1 MDVNPTSNYLTN
13 SVAAAQRFA
22 GQVMSKIQEGI
33 ERKPWGQYKSAYGPV
48 RETVTQA
55 ISDPAKAVAAATLD
69 ALTNETRKDVWH
81 YTNMHRMIG
90 DVGQYVGPR
99 LGLDSTL
106 AGAVVAAGVPV
117 VLSTLSGQT
126 GPITQGLRPAGYKA
140 VAPVSKEKDPTG
152 RTPQSPVLE
161 ATMRYAM
168 GQKSQ
173 LLPYQDFKQERPDVA
188 PSTYSQ
194 YRRYERMK
202 PEAGSLVI
210 VDPESQSFSALG
222 GTIRGTARGL
232 NDPEIRLKGVPVT
245 ASAAL
250 GTAAGLGTIK
260 ALSQAVNQPLATGP
274 IPSVEY
280 QNKTL
285 LEKITTAP
293 TEELKQAATRQYQK
307 FNEQTQTLAKQQQ
320 ILRSKISTETS
331 PEIKTNL
338 QREHQLLNEDIKKV
352 VRTFSAGEQPLG
364 TKIGMFLG
372 DYRDPALL
380 AAGLVTA
387 GAVAAGAKKLFERAA
402 DRRIK
407 KESPVEYLKH
417 KHGSLEQASAALGQ
431 PQAQSWQQLTP
442 YIK

>member
-1 MDVNPTSNYLTN
+1 
-13 SVAAAQRFA
+13 
-22 GQVMSKIQEGI
+22 MSKMQEGI

-81 YTNMHRMIG
+81 YTNMHRMVG

-140 VAPVSKEKDPTG
+140 VAPVSKEEDPSG

-202 PEAGSLVI
+202 PEA
-210 VDPESQSFSALG
+210 
-222 GTIRGTARGL
+222 
-232 NDPEIRLKGVPVT
+232 
-245 ASAAL
+245 
-250 GTAAGLGTIK
+250 
-260 ALSQAVNQPLATGP
+260 
-274 IPSVEY
+274 
-280 QNKTL
+280 
-285 LEKITTAP
+285 
-293 TEELKQAATRQYQK
+293 
-307 FNEQTQTLAKQQQ
+307 
-320 ILRSKISTETS
+320 
-331 PEIKTNL
+331 
-338 QREHQLLNEDIKKV
+338 
-352 VRTFSAGEQPLG
+352 
-364 TKIGMFLG
+364 
-372 DYRDPALL
+372 
-380 AAGLVTA
+380 
-387 GAVAAGAKKLFERAA
+387 
-402 DRRIK
+402 
-407 KESPVEYLKH
+407 
-417 KHGSLEQASAALGQ
+417 
-431 PQAQSWQQLTP
+431 
-442 YIK
+442 

>member
-22 GQVMSKIQEGI
+22 GQVMSKMQE
-33 ERKPWGQYKSAYGPV
+33 EVKRTDWGQYKSKYGPL
-48 RETVTQA
+48 RETVKKA
-55 ISDPAKAVAAATLD
+55 IVPPLAKGTYRSDAADIAASAALD

-81 YTNMHRMIG
+81 YTNMHRMIS
-90 DVGQYVGPR
+90 DVGQYAGPR
-99 LGLDSTL
+99 LGLDSPL
-106 AGAVVAAGVPV
+106 AGAVVAAGVPI

-202 PEAGSLVI
+202 PEAGSFVI

-222 GTIRGTARGL
+222 GIIRGTARGL

-245 ASAAL
+245 LSAAL

-260 ALSQAVNQPLATGP
+260 TLSNVLAPRLDLEG
-274 IPSVEY
+274 
-280 QNKTL
+280 KTL
-285 LEKITTAP
+285 ADV
-293 TEELKQAATRQYQK
+293 ATR
-307 FNEQTQTLAKQQQ
+307 T
-320 ILRSKISTETS
+320 ISTSE
-331 PEIKTNL
+331 
-338 QREHQLLNEDIKKV
+338 KV
-352 VRTFSAGEQPLG
+352 AEKLG
-364 TKIGMFLG
+364 RYT
-372 DYRDPALL
+372 DPALL
-380 AAGLVTA
+380 ATGLVTA

-407 KESPVEYLKH
+407 KESPVEYLKY
-417 KHGSLEQASAALGQ
+417 KHGSLEQASSALGQ
-431 PQAQSWQQLTP
+431 PEARSWQQLIP

>member
-22 GQVMSKIQEGI
+22 GQVMSKMQEGI
-33 ERKPWGQYKSAYGPV
+33 ERKPWGQYKSAYGPT
-48 RETVTQA
+48 RETVTQV

-90 DVGQYVGPR
+90 DIGQYVGPR

-260 ALSQAVNQPLATGP
+260 ALSNVLNPKLDLEG
-274 IPSVEY
+274 
-280 QNKTL
+280 KTL
-285 LEKITTAP
+285 ADV
-293 TEELKQAATRQYQK
+293 ATR
-307 FNEQTQTLAKQQQ
+307 T
-320 ILRSKISTETS
+320 ISTGE
-331 PEIKTNL
+331 
-338 QREHQLLNEDIKKV
+338 KV
-352 VRTFSAGEQPLG
+352 AEKLG
-364 TKIGMFLG
+364 RYT
-372 DYRDPALL
+372 DPALL
-380 AAGLVTA
+380 ATGLVTA

-417 KHGSLEQASAALGQ
+417 KHGSLEQAGAALGQ
-431 PQAQSWQQLTP
+431 PDARSWQQLVP

>member
-22 GQVMSKIQEGI
+22 GQVMSKMQEGI

-55 ISDPAKAVAAATLD
+55 ISDPAKTVAAATLD

-81 YTNMHRMIG
+81 YTNMHRMVG

-140 VAPVSKEKDPTG
+140 VAPVSKEEDPSG

-210 VDPESQSFSALG
+210 VDPEAQSFSALG

-260 ALSQAVNQPLATGP
+260 ALSNVLNPKLDLEG
-274 IPSVEY
+274 
-280 QNKTL
+280 KTL
-285 LEKITTAP
+285 ADV
-293 TEELKQAATRQYQK
+293 ATR
-307 FNEQTQTLAKQQQ
+307 T
-320 ILRSKISTETS
+320 ISTGEKVAEKLGRYTD
-331 PEIKTNL
+331 PVY
-338 QREHQLLNEDIKKV
+338 LLLV
-352 VRTFSAGEQPLG
+352 
-364 TKIGMFLG
+364 
-372 DYRDPALL
+372 LL
-380 AAGLVTA
+380 
-387 GAVAAGAKKLFERAA
+387 
-402 DRRIK
+402 
-407 KESPVEYLKH
+407 
-417 KHGSLEQASAALGQ
+417 
-431 PQAQSWQQLTP
+431 PQAP
-442 YIK
+442 